1 MSPML
6 PAAFGG
12 SSRRDPL
19 YYYYM
24 PLAAAEL
31 TFEKVRPS
39 FWSILKGL
47 YMVGFTLLSRS
58 YYFLRKRSPGPRS
71 RPTTVTGRGTRG
83 AIMHRGS
90 GR

>member
-58 YYFLRKRSPGPRS
+58 YYYLRRRSPDPRS
-71 RPTTVTGRGTRG
+71 RPTTVTGRGTGGHHAPR
-83 AIMHRGS
+83 
-90 GR
+90 